1 MKPETGQLAHFA
13 ACCCLAEYRPAPAAA
28 ARRTPVD
35 LPSQPLTE
43 PSFARRVRLA
53 LNRRRRDDRDS
64 SLFAHAAIGS
74 WPPRTTPSARWP
86 PAALKPS
93 TEFTDVEVESC
104 CLVAEFVK
112 SPRTRPGCS

>member
-1 MKPETGQLAHFA
+1 MKPETGQLAQFA

-35 LPSQPLTE
+35 LPSRPLTE

-53 LNRRRRDDRDS
+53 LE
-64 SLFAHAAIGS
+64 AAGDATIVTVPLRPCRHRVVAS
-74 WPPRTTPSARWP
+74 RTTPSARWP

-93 TEFTDVEVESC
+93 TEFTDVAVESC